1 MQTFS
6 LDLSK
11 KKSMPYLNT
20 SWSETQQILKI
31 LTVHSVSPDETATL
45 LLHLFFLD
53 DDHVALSPCT
63 KPCSFK
69 FSTTCSSSLNEEIP
83 ICKFIWMSIQLVD
96 IKSFKRYMH
105 PFKSIWFLTESHTK
119 IFTAEQQNLLSSC
132 FLIKWVTCKLVCR
145 VETREQ
151 KS

>member
-20 SWSETQQILKI
+20 WSENRQILKI
-31 LTVHSVSPDETATL
+31 LTVHSVTPHEPATL
-45 LLHLFFLD
+45 LLHFLFMN

-69 FSTTCSSSLNEEIP
+69 SSTACSLSLNEEIP

-119 IFTAEQQNLLSSC
+119 IFTTELQNLLSSC
-132 FLIKWVTCKLVCR
+132 FLIKWATCKLVCR